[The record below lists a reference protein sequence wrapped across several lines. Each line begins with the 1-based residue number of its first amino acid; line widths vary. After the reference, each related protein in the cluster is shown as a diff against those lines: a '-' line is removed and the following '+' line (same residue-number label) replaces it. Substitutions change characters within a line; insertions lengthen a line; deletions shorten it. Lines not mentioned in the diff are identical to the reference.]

1 MEAASAPPPLPE
13 KAAPQPPSPEAVRH
27 SEQHW
32 LWQVTAL
39 SLVLGVMLA
48 LALRTT
54 AHIRSIGLPDRGFLD
69 LKDIRKQNGDLEK
82 QRDSLRKEVSGYENS
97 VSSERDSGQAL
108 KAQVAEYRAL
118 TGYAP
123 ARGSGVEV
131 LLRDSPVKPPP
142 GTEGMRDA
150 FLLDIGRDVSGV
162 VNELWAAGAEA
173 MAIAGK
179 DRHFERFVLTTTITP
194 EGHNARV
201 NGRSMAPPFT
211 IRALGN
217 PKELAGAL
225 SMNEG
230 ILQKV
235 GLKELKMSLIK
246 EKEQLELPAFAQRG
260 VAGAPPASR
269 QAAANH

>member
-1 MEAASAPPPLPE
+1 MEAASPPPPPTE
-13 KAAPQPPSPEAVRH
+13 AAAPLPPSPEAVRH

-69 LKDIRKQNGDLEK
+69 LKDIRKQNADLEK
-82 QRDSLRKEVSGYENS
+82 QRDSLRKEVSDYENS
-97 VSSERDSGQAL
+97 VSSEQDNGKAL

-123 ARGSGVEV
+123 VRGSGVEV
-131 LLRDSPVKPPP
+131 LLRDSPIPPLP

-150 FLLDIGRDVSGV
+150 YLLDIGRDVNGV

-173 MAIAGK
+173 ISIAGR
-179 DRHFERFVLTTTITP
+179 DGHFERFIVTTSVTA

-201 NGRSMAPPFT
+201 NGRLMSPPFT

-217 PKELAGAL
+217 PKELRGAL

-235 GLKELKMSLIK
+235 GLKDLKMSLIK
-246 EKEQLELPAFAQRG
+246 EKEQLELPAFAQPG
-260 VAGAPPASR
+260 IAGAAPATR